1 MREHAKENFKIGV
14 LVYVIVFITGWGPI
28 FGYHLFFK
36 IPRDI
41 RNGAAHQPGHKLP
54 EKLAHLPSPSWI
66 YELSPPSISIYIKP
80 ISGFTF
86 VAKLPPGNY
95 SFKDRQEYEL
105 TIKNNGG
112 ITATSINLEIQPP
125 LLLIA
130 SKIIF
135 TRGVSGTQFE
145 PIDHPVVSSF
155 GGGNVGVGI
164 GGCYVNFTYIF
175 VANSLARNGSVK
187 ILLVMENNEQVLKDF
202 PFNRSENGAVDSY
215 IFGYFN
221 YRYNGVLERGRYYA
235 PFEIRDGIVTLLG
248 PIEERSKM
256 TTRRGFTFVAPPC
269 IPPDALK

>member
-1 MREHAKENFKIGV
+1 MPFVFSLFARAWTSFLIAIGTTGLGFFVSNIWLFLIALIVTHFVIWIVRGRDKMREHAKENFKIGV

-112 ITATSINLEIQPP
+112 ITATSIKL
-125 LLLIA
+125 
-130 SKIIF
+130 
-135 TRGVSGTQFE
+135 
-145 PIDHPVVSSF
+145 
-155 GGGNVGVGI
+155 
-164 GGCYVNFTYIF
+164 
-175 VANSLARNGSVK
+175 
-187 ILLVMENNEQVLKDF
+187 
-202 PFNRSENGAVDSY
+202 
-215 IFGYFN
+215 
-221 YRYNGVLERGRYYA
+221 
-235 PFEIRDGIVTLLG
+235 
-248 PIEERSKM
+248 
-256 TTRRGFTFVAPPC
+256 
-269 IPPDALK
+269 